1 MKKNVAVALA
11 GVLIVA
17 VAGGWWSMSGNKSG
31 PKSAKA
37 PTAAGGP
44 AGGAAPAL
52 VTLATAQKQDVPVT
66 VQVNGSVVSLNSVD
80 LRPQVTNTVSAV
92 HVKEGQF
99 VKSGQLLFTLDDR
112 NDQANLA
119 RARAQQQ
126 KDEATMAD
134 LERQYKRSQDLV
146 AQNFIAKS
154 AADATLSQLEAQRAA
169 VAADR
174 AAVQSAQVALGYAT
188 LRAPIA
194 GRIGAV
200 NIYPGTLVQPTL
212 SLVTITQ
219 LDPIAVSFPVP
230 EGNLQDLLQ
239 AARSRS
245 KVEAVVTGRKEPLS
259 GTLDFVDNTVDPTI
273 GTVRAK
279 AVFANADQSLWPG
292 QFVGTRIT
300 VRSLDGVTVVP
311 AAALMMLSD
320 GTSLY
325 VVDEAR
331 TATRRKVKTLHT
343 FGTKVA
349 VSGVEPGE
357 QVVIEG
363 SQNVRPGGKVRVDAK
378 APAAAPGAPGAAGA
392 PAPGAPAKPNA
403 PAAPANGNS
412 AVTPG
417 SAASSDGTDAK
428 PPKQE
433 RA

>member
-1 MKKNVAVALA
+1 MKKNAAIALA

-17 VAGGWWSMSGNKSG
+17 VAGGWWSMSGDKAG
-31 PKSAKA
+31 AKNA
-37 PTAAGGP
+37 KTAAGPGNG
-44 AGGAAPAL
+44 AASGGAPAL
-52 VTLATAQKQDVPVT
+52 VTLATAEKQDVPVT

-80 LRPQVTNTVSAV
+80 LRPQVTNTVSTV

-99 VKSGQLLFTLDDR
+99 VKAGQLLFSLDDR

-212 SLVTITQ
+212 SLVTVTQ

-230 EGNLQDLLQ
+230 EGNLQDLLE
-239 AARSRS
+239 AARNRAP
-245 KVEAVVTGRKEPLS
+245 VEALVTGRKTPLIGS
-259 GTLDFVDNTVDPTI
+259 LDFVDNTVDPQI

-279 AVFANADQSLWPG
+279 AVFANADQGLWPG

-300 VRSLDGVTVVP
+300 VRTLSGATVVP

-325 VVDEAR
+325 VVDAAKN
-331 TATRRKVKTLHT
+331 ATRRKVKTLHT

-349 VSGVEPGE
+349 VSGIEPGE

-378 APAAAPGAPGAAGA
+378 TGGPGSAP
-392 PAPGAPAKPNA
+392 
-403 PAAPANGNS
+403 NGTTG
-412 AVTPG
+412 VTPG
-417 SAASSDGTDAK
+417 SAASSEGTDVK
-428 PPKQE
+428 PAQRE

>member
-1 MKKNVAVALA
+1 MAAKNARPA
-11 GVLIVA
+11 
-17 VAGGWWSMSGNKSG
+17 
-31 PKSAKA
+31 
-37 PTAAGGP
+37 TAAGGAP
-44 AGGAAPAL
+44 AGGAPAAL
-52 VTLATAQKQDVPVT
+52 VTLATAERQDVPVT

-80 LRPQVTNTVSAV
+80 LRPQVTNTVEAV

-99 VKSGQLLFTLDDR
+99 VKAGQLLFTLDDR

-119 RARAQQQ
+119 RARAQQ
-126 KDEATMAD
+126 KRDEATMAD
-134 LERQYKRSQDLV
+134 LERQYKRSQELL
-146 AQNFIAKS
+146 AQNFISRS
-154 AADATLSQLEAQRAA
+154 ATDATLSQLEAQRAA

-230 EGNLQDLLQ
+230 EANLQDLLA
-239 AARSRS
+239 AARSKAR
-245 KVEAVVTGRKEPLS
+245 VEALVAGRKEPLA
-259 GTLDFVDNTVDPTI
+259 GVLNFVDNTVDPQI

-279 AVFANADQSLWPG
+279 AVFDNADQSLWPG

-300 VRSLDGVTVVP
+300 VRTLSGATVVP

-320 GTSLY
+320 GASLY
-325 VVDEAR
+325 VVDEAMN
-331 TATRRKVKTLHT
+331 AKRRKVQVLHT

-349 VSGVEPGE
+349 LSGVEPGE

-363 SQNVRPGGKVRVDAK
+363 SQNVRPGGKVRVDK
-378 APAAAPGAPGAAGA
+378 
-392 PAPGAPAKPNA
+392 K
-403 PAAPANGNS
+403 AAPAGTTG
-412 AVTPG
+412 VTPG
-417 SAASSDGTDAK
+417 SAASSDSQA
-428 PPKQE
+428 PRE

>member
-1 MKKNVAVALA
+1 MKKKIVLALA

-17 VAGGWWSMSGNKSG
+17 VAGWWWSGSGDRMA
-31 PKSAKA
+31 AKNA
-37 PTAAGGP
+37 RPAAAGGAP
-44 AGGAAPAL
+44 ADGAPAAL
-52 VTLATAQKQDVPVT
+52 VTLATAERQDVPVT

-80 LRPQVTNTVSAV
+80 LRPQVTNTVAAV

-99 VKSGQLLFTLDDR
+99 VKEGQLLFTLDDR

-119 RARAQQQ
+119 RARAQQ
-126 KDEATMAD
+126 KRDEATLAD
-134 LERQYKRSQDLV
+134 LERQYKRSQELL
-146 AQNFIAKS
+146 AQNFISKS
-154 AADATLSQLEAQRAA
+154 ATDATLSQLEAQRAA

-230 EGNLQDLLQ
+230 EANLQDLLA
-239 AARSRS
+239 AARSRA
-245 KVEAVVTGRKEPLS
+245 KVEALVVGRREPLS
-259 GTLDFVDNTVDPTI
+259 GVLNFVDNTVDPQI

-279 AVFANADQSLWPG
+279 AVFDNADQSLWPG

-300 VRSLDGVTVVP
+300 VRTLSGATVVP

-320 GTSLY
+320 GASLY
-325 VVDEAR
+325 VGDQAMN
-331 TATRRKVKTLHT
+331 AKRRKVQVLHT

-363 SQNVRPGGKVRVDAK
+363 SQNVRPGGKVRVDK
-378 APAAAPGAPGAAGA
+378 KPAPAGTTG
-392 PAPGAPAKPNA
+392 
-403 PAAPANGNS
+403 
-412 AVTPG
+412 VTPG
-417 SAASSDGTDAK
+417 SAASSDTQA
-428 PPKQE
+428 PRE

>member
-1 MKKNVAVALA
+1 MKKSAAFALA

-17 VAGGWWSMSGNKSG
+17 VAGGWWRMSGDRPATKDA
-31 PKSAKA
+31 KSAN
-37 PTAAGGP
+37 AGPP
-44 AGGAAPAL
+44 AAL
-52 VTLATAQKQDVPVT
+52 VTLATAEKQDVPVT

-99 VKSGQLLFTLDDR
+99 VKAGQLLFTLDDR

-154 AADATLSQLEAQRAA
+154 AADATLSQLQAQRAA

-230 EGNLQDLLQ
+230 EGNLQDLLA
-239 AARSRS
+239 AARTRA
-245 KVEAVVTGRKEPLS
+245 KVEALVTGRREPLF
-259 GTLDFVDNTVDPTI
+259 GTLDFVDNTVDPQI

-292 QFVGTRIT
+292 QFVNTRIT
-300 VRSLDGVTVVP
+300 VRMLDGVTVVP

-320 GTSLY
+320 GATLY
-325 VVDEAR
+325 VVDAERNAAR
-331 TATRRKVKTLHT
+331 RQVKVLHT

-349 VSGVEPGE
+349 VSGVTPGE

-363 SQNVRPGGKVRVDAK
+363 SQNVRPGGKVRIDVK
-378 APAAAPGAPGAAGA
+378 APAGPGG
-392 PAPGAPAKPNA
+392 
-403 PAAPANGNS
+403 APANGTTG
-412 AVTPG
+412 VTPG
-417 SAASSDGTDAK
+417 SAASSDVQPAR
-428 PPKQE
+428 E

>member
-1 MKKNVAVALA
+1 MAAKNAKPA
-11 GVLIVA
+11 
-17 VAGGWWSMSGNKSG
+17 
-31 PKSAKA
+31 SA
-37 PTAAGGP
+37 AAGAP
-44 AGGAAPAL
+44 AGNAPPAL
-52 VTLATAQKQDVPVT
+52 VTLATAERQDVPVT

-80 LRPQVTNTVSAV
+80 LRPQVTNTVAAV

-99 VKSGQLLFTLDDR
+99 VKEGQLLFTLDDR

-119 RARAQQQ
+119 RARAQQ
-126 KDEATMAD
+126 KRDEATLAD
-134 LERQYKRSQDLV
+134 LERQYRRSQELL
-146 AQNFIAKS
+146 AQNFISKS
-154 AADATLSQLEAQRAA
+154 ATDATLSQLEAQRAA

-230 EGNLQDLLQ
+230 EANLQDLLA

-245 KVEAVVTGRKEPLS
+245 KVEALVSGRKEPLT
-259 GTLDFVDNTVDPTI
+259 GVLNFVDNTVDPQI

-279 AVFANADQSLWPG
+279 AVFDNADQSLWPG

-300 VRSLDGVTVVP
+300 VRTLSGATVVP

-320 GTSLY
+320 GASLY
-325 VVDEAR
+325 VVDEAKD
-331 TATRRKVKTLHT
+331 AKRRKVQVLYT

-349 VSGVEPGE
+349 VSGVAPGE

-363 SQNVRPGGKVRVDAK
+363 SQNVRPGGKVRVDK
-378 APAAAPGAPGAAGA
+378 KPAPAGTTG
-392 PAPGAPAKPNA
+392 
-403 PAAPANGNS
+403 
-412 AVTPG
+412 VTPG
-417 SAASSDGTDAK
+417 SAASTDTQT
-428 PPKQE
+428 PRE

>member
-1 MKKNVAVALA
+1 
-11 GVLIVA
+11 
-17 VAGGWWSMSGNKSG
+17 
-31 PKSAKA
+31 
-37 PTAAGGP
+37 
-44 AGGAAPAL
+44 
-52 VTLATAQKQDVPVT
+52 
-66 VQVNGSVVSLNSVD
+66 
-80 LRPQVTNTVSAV
+80 
-92 HVKEGQF
+92 
-99 VKSGQLLFTLDDR
+99 
-112 NDQANLA
+112 
-119 RARAQQQ
+119 
-126 KDEATMAD
+126 
-134 LERQYKRSQDLV
+134 
-146 AQNFIAKS
+146 
-154 AADATLSQLEAQRAA
+154 
-169 VAADR
+169 
-174 AAVQSAQVALGYAT
+174 VALGYAT

-230 EGNLQDLLQ
+230 EGNLQDLLE

-245 KVEAVVTGRKEPLS
+245 KVEAVVTGGKAPLS
-259 GTLDFVDNTVDPTI
+259 GTLDFVDNTVDPQI

-300 VRSLDGVTVVP
+300 VRTLNGVTVVP
-311 AAALMMLSD
+311 AAALMMLSE

-325 VVDEAR
+325 VVDEGK

-363 SQNVRPGGKVRVDAK
+363 SQNVRPGGKVRVDVK
-378 APAAAPGAPGAAGA
+378 
-392 PAPGAPAKPNA
+392 APGAPAE
-403 PAAPANGNS
+403 PAAPANGTTG
-412 AVTPG
+412 VTPG
-417 SAASSDGTDAK
+417 SAASSDGADIK

>member
-1 MKKNVAVALA
+1 MKKTAAFALA

-17 VAGGWWSMSGNKSG
+17 VAGGWWRMSGDRAVTKDTKG
-31 PKSAKA
+31 EARP
-37 PTAAGGP
+37 AA
-44 AGGAAPAL
+44 AAL
-52 VTLATAQKQDVPVT
+52 VTLATAEKQDVPVT

-99 VKSGQLLFTLDDR
+99 VKAGQLLFTLDDR

-154 AADATLSQLEAQRAA
+154 AADATLSQLQAQRAA

-230 EGNLQDLLQ
+230 EGNLQDLLA
-239 AARSRS
+239 AARTRA
-245 KVEAVVTGRKEPLS
+245 KVEALVTGRREPLF
-259 GTLDFVDNTVDPTI
+259 GTLDFVDNTVDPQI

-292 QFVGTRIT
+292 RFVNTRIT
-300 VRSLDGVTVVP
+300 VRMLDGVTVVP

-325 VVDEAR
+325 VVDAERNAAR
-331 TATRRKVKTLHT
+331 RQVKVLHT

-349 VSGVEPGE
+349 VSGVTPGE

-363 SQNVRPGGKVRVDAK
+363 SQNVRPGGKVRVDTK
-378 APAAAPGAPGAAGA
+378 APPGPGG
-392 PAPGAPAKPNA
+392 
-403 PAAPANGNS
+403 APANGTTG
-412 AVTPG
+412 VTPG
-417 SAASSDGTDAK
+417 SAASSDIK
-428 PPKQE
+428 PARE

>member
-1 MKKNVAVALA
+1 MKKKLVFALA

-17 VAGGWWSMSGNKSG
+17 VAGWWWSGSGDRIA
-31 PKSAKA
+31 AKNA
-37 PTAAGGP
+37 KPAAG
-44 AGGAAPAL
+44 AGGATGAAPADGMPPAL
-52 VTLATAQKQDVPVT
+52 VTLATAVRQDVPVT

-80 LRPQVTNTVSAV
+80 LRPQVTNTVAAV

-99 VKSGQLLFTLDDR
+99 VKEGQLLFTLDDR

-119 RARAQQQ
+119 RARAQQ
-126 KDEATMAD
+126 KRDEATLAD
-134 LERQYKRSQDLV
+134 LERQYKRSQELV

-212 SLVTITQ
+212 SLVTVTQ

-230 EGNLQDLLQ
+230 EANLQDLLA
-239 AARSRS
+239 AARSRAR
-245 KVEAVVTGRKEPLS
+245 VEALVTGRQEPLS
-259 GTLDFVDNTVDPTI
+259 GVLNFVDNTVDPQI

-279 AVFANADQSLWPG
+279 AVFDNADQSLWPG

-300 VRSLDGVTVVP
+300 VRTLPGATVVP

-325 VVDEAR
+325 VVDKAA
-331 TATRRKVKTLHT
+331 TAARRKVQVLYT

-363 SQNVRPGGKVRVDAK
+363 SQNVRPGGKVRVDAR
-378 APAAAPGAPGAAGA
+378 
-392 PAPGAPAKPNA
+392 
-403 PAAPANGNS
+403 AAPAGTTG
-412 AVTPG
+412 VTPG
-417 SAASSDGTDAK
+417 SAASSDIKT
-428 PPKQE
+428 PRE

>member
-1 MKKNVAVALA
+1 MKKNAAIALA

-17 VAGGWWSMSGNKSG
+17 VAGGWWSMSGGKAG
-31 PKSAKA
+31 AKNA
-37 PTAAGGP
+37 NTAAAPGNG
-44 AGGAAPAL
+44 AASGGAAPAL
-52 VTLATAQKQDVPVT
+52 VTLATAEKQDVPVT

-99 VKSGQLLFTLDDR
+99 VKAGQLLFSLDDR

-212 SLVTITQ
+212 SLVTVTQ

-230 EGNLQDLLQ
+230 EGNLQDLLE
-239 AARSRS
+239 AARSRAP
-245 KVEAVVTGRKEPLS
+245 VEALVAGRKTPLIGS
-259 GTLDFVDNTVDPTI
+259 LDFVDNTVDPQI

-279 AVFANADQSLWPG
+279 AVFANADQGLWPG

-300 VRSLDGVTVVP
+300 VRTLAGATVVP

-325 VVDEAR
+325 VVDQAK
-331 TATRRKVKTLHT
+331 TATRRKVKALHT

-349 VSGVEPGE
+349 VSGIEPGE

-378 APAAAPGAPGAAGA
+378 AGGPGAA
-392 PAPGAPAKPNA
+392 PN
-403 PAAPANGNS
+403 GTTG
-412 AVTPG
+412 VTPG
-417 SAASSDGTDAK
+417 SAASSEGTGTK
-428 PPKQE
+428 PPQRE

>member
-1 MKKNVAVALA
+1 MSGDQPATKDTKDARSANAGPPAALVALA
-11 GVLIVA
+11 
-17 VAGGWWSMSGNKSG
+17 
-31 PKSAKA
+31 
-37 PTAAGGP
+37 TAE
-44 AGGAAPAL
+44 
-52 VTLATAQKQDVPVT
+52 KKDVPVT

-99 VKSGQLLFTLDDR
+99 VKAGQLLFTLDDR

-126 KDEATMAD
+126 KDEAAMAD

-154 AADATLSQLEAQRAA
+154 AADATLSQLQAQRAA

-230 EGNLQDLLQ
+230 EGNLQDLLA
-239 AARSRS
+239 AARTRA
-245 KVEAVVTGRKEPLS
+245 KVEALVTGRREPLF
-259 GTLDFVDNTVDPTI
+259 GTLDFVDNTVDPQI

-292 QFVGTRIT
+292 QFVNTRIT
-300 VRSLDGVTVVP
+300 VRMLGGVTVVP

-325 VVDEAR
+325 VVDAERNAAR
-331 TATRRKVKTLHT
+331 RQVKVLHT
-343 FGTKVA
+343 FGTQVA
-349 VSGVEPGE
+349 VSGVTPGE

-363 SQNVRPGGKVRVDAK
+363 SQNVRPGGKVRVDVK
-378 APAAAPGAPGAAGA
+378 APAGPGG
-392 PAPGAPAKPNA
+392 
-403 PAAPANGNS
+403 APANGTTG
-412 AVTPG
+412 VTPG
-417 SAASSDGTDAK
+417 SAASSDVQPAR
-428 PPKQE
+428 E

>member
-1 MKKNVAVALA
+1 
-11 GVLIVA
+11 
-17 VAGGWWSMSGNKSG
+17 MSGDRPTAKDA
-31 PKSAKA
+31 KSAN
-37 PTAAGGP
+37 AGPP
-44 AGGAAPAL
+44 AAL
-52 VTLATAQKQDVPVT
+52 VTLATAEKQDVPVT

-99 VKSGQLLFTLDDR
+99 VKAGQLLFTLDDR

-154 AADATLSQLEAQRAA
+154 AADATLSQLQAQRAA

-230 EGNLQDLLQ
+230 EGNLQDLLA
-239 AARSRS
+239 AARTRA
-245 KVEAVVTGRKEPLS
+245 KVEALVTGRREALF
-259 GTLDFVDNTVDPTI
+259 GTLDFVDNTVDPQI

-292 QFVGTRIT
+292 QFVNTRIT
-300 VRSLDGVTVVP
+300 VRMLDGVTVVP

-320 GTSLY
+320 GATLY
-325 VVDEAR
+325 VVDAERNAAR
-331 TATRRKVKTLHT
+331 RQVKVLHT

-349 VSGVEPGE
+349 VSGVTPGE

-363 SQNVRPGGKVRVDAK
+363 SQNVRPGGKVRIDVK
-378 APAAAPGAPGAAGA
+378 APAGPGG
-392 PAPGAPAKPNA
+392 
-403 PAAPANGNS
+403 APANGTTG
-412 AVTPG
+412 VTPG
-417 SAASSDGTDAK
+417 SAASSDVQPAR
-428 PPKQE
+428 E

>member
-1 MKKNVAVALA
+1 MKKSAAFALA

-17 VAGGWWSMSGNKSG
+17 VAGGWWRMSGDRPAAKDA
-31 PKSAKA
+31 KSAN
-37 PTAAGGP
+37 AGPP
-44 AGGAAPAL
+44 AAL
-52 VTLATAQKQDVPVT
+52 VTLATAEKQDVPVT

-99 VKSGQLLFTLDDR
+99 VKAGQLLFTLDDR

-154 AADATLSQLEAQRAA
+154 AADATLSQLQAQRAA

-230 EGNLQDLLQ
+230 EGNLQDLLA
-239 AARSRS
+239 AARTRA
-245 KVEAVVTGRKEPLS
+245 KVEALVTGRREPLF
-259 GTLDFVDNTVDPTI
+259 GTLDFVDNTVDPQI

-292 QFVGTRIT
+292 QFVNTRIT
-300 VRSLDGVTVVP
+300 VRMLDGVTVVP

-320 GTSLY
+320 GATLY
-325 VVDEAR
+325 VVDAERNAAR
-331 TATRRKVKTLHT
+331 RQVKVLHT

-349 VSGVEPGE
+349 VSGVTPGE

-363 SQNVRPGGKVRVDAK
+363 SQNVRPGGKVRIDVK
-378 APAAAPGAPGAAGA
+378 APAGPGG
-392 PAPGAPAKPNA
+392 
-403 PAAPANGNS
+403 APANGTTG
-412 AVTPG
+412 VTPG
-417 SAASSDGTDAK
+417 SAASSDVQPAR
-428 PPKQE
+428 E

>member
-1 MKKNVAVALA
+1 MKKSVAVALS

-17 VAGGWWSMSGNKSG
+17 VAGGWWSMSADKSAT
-31 PKSAKA
+31 KSAKA
-37 PTAAGGP
+37 PNAGAGG
-44 AGGAAPAL
+44 GMPAL
-52 VTLATAQKQDVPVT
+52 VTLATAKKQDVPVT

-99 VKSGQLLFTLDDR
+99 VKAGQLLFTLDDR

-126 KDEATMAD
+126 KDEATLAD

-212 SLVTITQ
+212 SLVTVTQ

-230 EGNLQDLLQ
+230 EGNLQDLLE

-245 KVEAVVTGRKEPLS
+245 KVEAVVTGRKELLT
-259 GTLDFVDNTVDPTI
+259 GTLDFVDNTVDPQI

-300 VRSLDGVTVVP
+300 VRTLNGATVVP

-320 GTSLY
+320 GASLY
-325 VVDEAR
+325 VVDEAK
-331 TATRRKVKTLHT
+331 TATRRKVKALHT
-343 FGTKVA
+343 FGTQVA

-378 APAAAPGAPGAAGA
+378 APVAAPGAPGA
-392 PAPGAPAKPNA
+392 PS
-403 PAAPANGNS
+403 NGTTG
-412 AVTPG
+412 VTPG
-417 SAASSDGTDAK
+417 SAASSDGTDIK
-428 PPKQE
+428 PPRKE

>member
-17 VAGGWWSMSGNKSG
+17 VAGGWWSMSGNKSDT
-31 PKSAKA
+31 KTAKA
-37 PTAAGGP
+37 PGAAGAAGG
-44 AGGAAPAL
+44 AGNGGAPAL
-52 VTLATAQKQDVPVT
+52 VVLATARKQDVPVT

-230 EGNLQDLLQ
+230 EGNLQDLLG
-239 AARSRS
+239 AARNRS
-245 KVEAVVTGRKEPLS
+245 KVEAVVSGRKEPLS
-259 GTLDFVDNTVDPTI
+259 GTLDFVDNTVDPQI

-279 AVFANADQSLWPG
+279 AVFANADQGLWPG

-300 VRSLDGVTVVP
+300 VRTLEGVTVVP
-311 AAALMMLSD
+311 AAALMMLAD

-325 VVDEAR
+325 VVDEAK

-343 FGTKVA
+343 FGTQVA
-349 VSGVEPGE
+349 VSGLQPGE

-378 APAAAPGAPGAAGA
+378 APGAAPGE
-392 PAPGAPAKPNA
+392 
-403 PAAPANGNS
+403 PANPATPTNGTTG
-412 AVTPG
+412 VTPG
-417 SAASSDGTDAK
+417 SAASSDGTGVK

>member
-17 VAGGWWSMSGNKSG
+17 VAGGWWSMSGDKLAAKNAKST
-31 PKSAKA
+31 
-37 PTAAGGP
+37 TAAGNAGS
-44 AGGAAPAL
+44 AGGGAPAL
-52 VTLATAQKQDVPVT
+52 VTLATAEKQDVPVT

-99 VKSGQLLFTLDDR
+99 VKAGQLLFTLDDR

-212 SLVTITQ
+212 SLVTVTQ

-230 EGNLQDLLQ
+230 EGNLQDLLE
-239 AARSRS
+239 AARSHA
-245 KVEAVVTGRKEPLS
+245 KVEALITGRKEPLVGS
-259 GTLDFVDNTVDPTI
+259 LNFVDNTVDPQI

-279 AVFANADQSLWPG
+279 AVFANADQGLWPG

-300 VRSLDGVTVVP
+300 VRMLNGATVVP

-325 VVDEAR
+325 VVDAAK

-378 APAAAPGAPGAAGA
+378 SGGPGSAP
-392 PAPGAPAKPNA
+392 
-403 PAAPANGNS
+403 NGTTG
-412 AVTPG
+412 VTPG
-417 SAASSDGTDAK
+417 SAASSEGTDIK
-428 PPKQE
+428 PAPQRE

>member
-1 MKKNVAVALA
+1 M
-11 GVLIVA
+11 
-17 VAGGWWSMSGNKSG
+17 
-31 PKSAKA
+31 SAKNA
-37 PTAAGGP
+37 KPATAAGGAP
-44 AGGAAPAL
+44 AGSAPPAL
-52 VTLATAQKQDVPVT
+52 VTLATAERQDVPVT

-80 LRPQVTNTVSAV
+80 LRPQVTNTVAAV

-99 VKSGQLLFTLDDR
+99 VKEGQLLFTLDDR

-119 RARAQQQ
+119 RARAQQ
-126 KDEATMAD
+126 KRDEATMAD
-134 LERQYKRSQDLV
+134 LERQYKRSQELL
-146 AQNFIAKS
+146 AQNFISRS
-154 AADATLSQLEAQRAA
+154 ATDATLSQLEAQRAA

-230 EGNLQDLLQ
+230 EANLQDLLA

-245 KVEAVVTGRKEPLS
+245 KVEALVSGRKEPLT
-259 GTLDFVDNTVDPTI
+259 GVLNFVDNTVDPQI

-279 AVFANADQSLWPG
+279 AVFDNADQSLWPG

-300 VRSLDGVTVVP
+300 VRTLSGATVVP

-320 GTSLY
+320 GASLY
-325 VVDEAR
+325 VVDEAKD
-331 TATRRKVKTLHT
+331 AKRRKVQVLYN

-363 SQNVRPGGKVRVDAK
+363 SQNVRPGGKVRVDK
-378 APAAAPGAPGAAGA
+378 
-392 PAPGAPAKPNA
+392 K
-403 PAAPANGNS
+403 AAPAGTTGV
-412 AVTPG
+412 APG
-417 SAASSDGTDAK
+417 SAASTDTQT
-428 PPKQE
+428 PRE

>member
-1 MKKNVAVALA
+1 MKKTAAFALA

-17 VAGGWWSMSGNKSG
+17 VAGGWWRMSGDRPVTKDAKS
-31 PKSAKA
+31 PSA
-37 PTAAGGP
+37 GP
-44 AGGAAPAL
+44 AAAL
-52 VTLATAQKQDVPVT
+52 VTLATAERQDVPVT

-99 VKSGQLLFTLDDR
+99 VKEGQLLFTLDDR

-119 RARAQQQ
+119 RARAQQK
-126 KDEATMAD
+126 KDEATLAD
-134 LERQYKRSQDLV
+134 LERQYRRSQELL
-146 AQNFIAKS
+146 AQNFISKS
-154 AADATLSQLEAQRAA
+154 ASDATLSQLEAQRAA

-230 EGNLQDLLQ
+230 EGNLQDLLA
-239 AARSRS
+239 AARTRA
-245 KVEAVVTGRKEPLS
+245 KVEALVTGRREPLF
-259 GTLDFVDNTVDPTI
+259 GTLDFVDNTVDPQI

-292 QFVGTRIT
+292 QFVNTRIT
-300 VRSLDGVTVVP
+300 VRMLDGVTVVP

-325 VVDEAR
+325 VVDAERNAAR
-331 TATRRKVKTLHT
+331 RQVKVLHT

-349 VSGVEPGE
+349 VGGVTPGE

-363 SQNVRPGGKVRVDAK
+363 SQNVRPGGKVRVDVK
-378 APAAAPGAPGAAGA
+378 APAGPAGPGG
-392 PAPGAPAKPNA
+392 
-403 PAAPANGNS
+403 APANGTTG
-412 AVTPG
+412 VTPG
-417 SAASSDGTDAK
+417 SAASSDVQPAR
-428 PPKQE
+428 E

>member
-1 MKKNVAVALA
+1 
-11 GVLIVA
+11 
-17 VAGGWWSMSGNKSG
+17 MSGDKQAAKSG
-31 PKSAKA
+31 QAA
-37 PTAAGGP
+37 PAA
-44 AGGAAPAL
+44 AGAAPAL
-52 VTLATAQKQDVPVT
+52 VTLATAEKQDVPVT

-99 VKSGQLLFTLDDR
+99 VKAGQLLFSLDDR

-119 RARAQQQ
+119 RARAQQK

-134 LERQYKRSQDLV
+134 LERQYKRSQELV

-154 AADATLSQLEAQRAA
+154 AADATLSQLEAQRAT
-169 VAADR
+169 VASDR

-212 SLVTITQ
+212 SLVTVTQ

-239 AARSRS
+239 AARTQAP
-245 KVEAVVTGRKEPLS
+245 VEALVAGRKTPLI
-259 GTLDFVDNTVDPTI
+259 GRLDFVDNTVDPQI

-279 AVFANADQSLWPG
+279 AVFDNADQGLWPG

-300 VRSLDGVTVVP
+300 VRTLTGATVVP
-311 AAALMMLSD
+311 AAALMMLAD

-325 VVDEAR
+325 VVDQAR
-331 TATRRKVKTLHT
+331 TATRRKVNTLHT

-349 VSGVEPGE
+349 VSGVQPGE

-363 SQNVRPGGKVRVDAK
+363 SQNVRPGGKIRVDDK
-378 APAAAPGAPGAAGA
+378 GAA
-392 PAPGAPAKPNA
+392 PAPNA
-403 PAAPANGNS
+403 PGTPGTPGA
-412 AVTPG
+412 TPG
-417 SAASSDGTDAK
+417 SAASSDGSDAQ
-428 PPKQE
+428 PAERE

>member
-1 MKKNVAVALA
+1 MKKKLVLGLA

-17 VAGGWWSMSGNKSG
+17 VAGWWWNGAGDRM
-31 PKSAKA
+31 SAKNA
-37 PTAAGGP
+37 KPATAAGGAP
-44 AGGAAPAL
+44 AGSAPPAL
-52 VTLATAQKQDVPVT
+52 VTLATAERQDVPVT

-80 LRPQVTNTVSAV
+80 LRPQVTNTVAAV

-99 VKSGQLLFTLDDR
+99 VKEGQLLFTLDDR

-119 RARAQQQ
+119 RARAQQ
-126 KDEATMAD
+126 KRDEATMAD
-134 LERQYKRSQDLV
+134 LERQYKRSQELL
-146 AQNFIAKS
+146 AQNFISRS
-154 AADATLSQLEAQRAA
+154 ATDATLSQLEAQRAA

-230 EGNLQDLLQ
+230 EANLQDLLA

-245 KVEAVVTGRKEPLS
+245 KVEALVSGRKEPLT
-259 GTLDFVDNTVDPTI
+259 GVLNFVDNTVDPQI

-279 AVFANADQSLWPG
+279 AVFDNADQSLWPG

-300 VRSLDGVTVVP
+300 VRTLSGATVVP

-320 GTSLY
+320 GASLY
-325 VVDEAR
+325 VVDEAKD
-331 TATRRKVKTLHT
+331 AKRRKVQVLYN

-363 SQNVRPGGKVRVDAK
+363 SQNVRPGGKVRVDK
-378 APAAAPGAPGAAGA
+378 
-392 PAPGAPAKPNA
+392 K
-403 PAAPANGNS
+403 AAPAGTTGV
-412 AVTPG
+412 APG
-417 SAASSDGTDAK
+417 SAASTDTQT
-428 PPKQE
+428 PRE

>member
-1 MKKNVAVALA
+1 
-11 GVLIVA
+11 
-17 VAGGWWSMSGNKSG
+17 
-31 PKSAKA
+31 
-37 PTAAGGP
+37 
-44 AGGAAPAL
+44 
-52 VTLATAQKQDVPVT
+52 VTLATAEKQDVPVT

-99 VKSGQLLFTLDDR
+99 VKAGQLLFTLDDR

-212 SLVTITQ
+212 SLVTVTQ

-230 EGNLQDLLQ
+230 EGNLQDLLE
-239 AARSRS
+239 AARSQA
-245 KVEAVVTGRKEPLS
+245 KVEALITGRKEPLVGS
-259 GTLDFVDNTVDPTI
+259 LNFVDNTVDPQI

-279 AVFANADQSLWPG
+279 AVFANADQGLWPG
-292 QFVGTRIT
+292 QFVATRIT
-300 VRSLDGVTVVP
+300 VRMLNGATVVP

-325 VVDEAR
+325 VIDAAK

-363 SQNVRPGGKVRVDAK
+363 SQNVRPGGKVRVDVK
-378 APAAAPGAPGAAGA
+378 
-392 PAPGAPAKPNA
+392 APGAPAE
-403 PAAPANGNS
+403 PAAPANGTTG
-412 AVTPG
+412 VTPG
-417 SAASSDGTDAK
+417 SAASSDGADIK

>member
-1 MKKNVAVALA
+1 
-11 GVLIVA
+11 
-17 VAGGWWSMSGNKSG
+17 
-31 PKSAKA
+31 
-37 PTAAGGP
+37 
-44 AGGAAPAL
+44 
-52 VTLATAQKQDVPVT
+52 
-66 VQVNGSVVSLNSVD
+66 
-80 LRPQVTNTVSAV
+80 
-92 HVKEGQF
+92 
-99 VKSGQLLFTLDDR
+99 
-112 NDQANLA
+112 
-119 RARAQQQ
+119 
-126 KDEATMAD
+126 MAD

-230 EGNLQDLLQ
+230 EGNLQDLLE

-245 KVEAVVTGRKEPLS
+245 KVEAVVTGGKAPLS
-259 GTLDFVDNTVDPTI
+259 GTLDFVDNTVDPQI

-300 VRSLDGVTVVP
+300 VRTLNGVTVVP
-311 AAALMMLSD
+311 AAALMMLSE

-325 VVDEAR
+325 VVDEGK

-363 SQNVRPGGKVRVDAK
+363 SQNVRPGGKVRVVVK
-378 APAAAPGAPGAAGA
+378 
-392 PAPGAPAKPNA
+392 APGAPAE
-403 PAAPANGNS
+403 PAAPANGTTG
-412 AVTPG
+412 VTPG
-417 SAASSDGTDAK
+417 SAASSDGADIK

>member
-1 MKKNVAVALA
+1 MKKKLVFALA

-17 VAGGWWSMSGNKSG
+17 VAGWWWSGSGDRIA
-31 PKSAKA
+31 AKNA
-37 PTAAGGP
+37 KPAAG
-44 AGGAAPAL
+44 AGGATGAAPADGMPPAL
-52 VTLATAQKQDVPVT
+52 VTLATAVRQDVPVT

-80 LRPQVTNTVSAV
+80 LRPQVTNTVAAV

-99 VKSGQLLFTLDDR
+99 VKEGQLLFTLDDR

-119 RARAQQQ
+119 RARAQQ
-126 KDEATMAD
+126 KRDEATLAD
-134 LERQYKRSQDLV
+134 LERQYKRSQELV

-212 SLVTITQ
+212 SLVTVTQ

-230 EGNLQDLLQ
+230 EANLQDLLA
-239 AARSRS
+239 AARSRAR
-245 KVEAVVTGRKEPLS
+245 VEALVTGRQEPLS
-259 GTLDFVDNTVDPTI
+259 GVLNFVDNTVDPQI

-279 AVFANADQSLWPG
+279 AVFDNADQSLWPG

-300 VRSLDGVTVVP
+300 VRTLPGATVVP

-325 VVDEAR
+325 VVDKAA
-331 TATRRKVKTLHT
+331 TAARRKVQVLYT

-349 VSGVEPGE
+349 VSGIEPGE

-363 SQNVRPGGKVRVDAK
+363 SQNVRPGGKVRVDAR
-378 APAAAPGAPGAAGA
+378 
-392 PAPGAPAKPNA
+392 
-403 PAAPANGNS
+403 AAPAGTTG
-412 AVTPG
+412 VTPG
-417 SAASSDGTDAK
+417 SAASSDIKT
-428 PPKQE
+428 PRE

>member
-1 MKKNVAVALA
+1 MKKKLVLALA
-11 GVLIVA
+11 GVSILA
-17 VAGGWWSMSGNKSG
+17 LAGWWWNGSGDRAAAKN
-31 PKSAKA
+31 AKA
-37 PTAAGGP
+37 TAAT
-44 AGGAAPAL
+44 GAAPAGSAPAAL
-52 VTLATAQKQDVPVT
+52 VTLATAERQDVPVT

-80 LRPQVTNTVSAV
+80 LRPQVTNTVAAV

-99 VKSGQLLFTLDDR
+99 VKEGQLLFTLDDR

-119 RARAQQQ
+119 RARAQQ
-126 KDEATMAD
+126 KRDEATMAD
-134 LERQYKRSQDLV
+134 LERQYRRSQELL
-146 AQNFIAKS
+146 AQNFISKS
-154 AADATLSQLEAQRAA
+154 ATDATLSQLEAQRAA

-230 EGNLQDLLQ
+230 EANLQDLLA
-239 AARSRS
+239 AARSRA
-245 KVEAVVTGRKEPLS
+245 KVEALVAGRREPLS
-259 GTLDFVDNTVDPTI
+259 GVLNFVDNTVDPQI

-279 AVFANADQSLWPG
+279 AVFDNADQSLWPG
-292 QFVGTRIT
+292 QFVATRIT
-300 VRSLDGVTVVP
+300 VRTLPGATVVP

-320 GTSLY
+320 GASLY
-325 VVDEAR
+325 VVDQAMN
-331 TATRRKVKTLHT
+331 AKRRKVQVLYT

-349 VSGVEPGE
+349 LSGVEPGE

-363 SQNVRPGGKVRVDAK
+363 SQNVRPGGKARVDK
-378 APAAAPGAPGAAGA
+378 
-392 PAPGAPAKPNA
+392 K
-403 PAAPANGNS
+403 AAPAGTTG
-412 AVTPG
+412 VTPG
-417 SAASSDGTDAK
+417 SAASSDTQA
-428 PPKQE
+428 PRE

>member
-1 MKKNVAVALA
+1 
-11 GVLIVA
+11 
-17 VAGGWWSMSGNKSG
+17 MSGDKAG
-31 PKSAKA
+31 AKNA
-37 PTAAGGP
+37 KTAAAPGNGAASGG
-44 AGGAAPAL
+44 GAPAL
-52 VTLATAQKQDVPVT
+52 VTLATAEKQDVPVT

-99 VKSGQLLFTLDDR
+99 VKAGQLLFSLDDR

-212 SLVTITQ
+212 SLVTVTQ

-230 EGNLQDLLQ
+230 EGNLQDLLE
-239 AARSRS
+239 AARSRAP
-245 KVEAVVTGRKEPLS
+245 VEALVAGRKTPLIGS
-259 GTLDFVDNTVDPTI
+259 LDFVDNTVDPQI

-279 AVFANADQSLWPG
+279 AVFANADQGLWPG

-300 VRSLDGVTVVP
+300 VRTLAGATVVP

-325 VVDEAR
+325 VVDQAK

-349 VSGVEPGE
+349 VSGIEPGE

-378 APAAAPGAPGAAGA
+378 AGGPGTAP
-392 PAPGAPAKPNA
+392 
-403 PAAPANGNS
+403 NGTTG
-412 AVTPG
+412 VTPG
-417 SAASSDGTDAK
+417 SAASSEGTGTK
-428 PPKQE
+428 PPQRE

>member
-17 VAGGWWSMSGNKSG
+17 VAGGWWSMSGNKSDT
-31 PKSAKA
+31 KTAKA
-37 PTAAGGP
+37 PGAAGAAGG
-44 AGGAAPAL
+44 AGNGGAPAL
-52 VTLATAQKQDVPVT
+52 VVLATARKQDVPVT

-126 KDEATMAD
+126 KDAATMAD

-230 EGNLQDLLQ
+230 EGNLQDLLA
-239 AARSRS
+239 AARTRA
-245 KVEAVVTGRKEPLS
+245 KVEAVVSGRKEPLS
-259 GTLDFVDNTVDPTI
+259 GTLDFVDNTVDPQI

-279 AVFANADQSLWPG
+279 AVFANADQGLWPG

-300 VRSLDGVTVVP
+300 VRTLEGVTVVP
-311 AAALMMLSD
+311 AAALMMLAD

-325 VVDEAR
+325 VVDEAK

-343 FGTKVA
+343 FGTQVA
-349 VSGVEPGE
+349 VSGLQPGE

-378 APAAAPGAPGAAGA
+378 APGAP
-392 PAPGAPAKPNA
+392 PGE
-403 PAAPANGNS
+403 PANPATPTNGTTG
-412 AVTPG
+412 VTPG
-417 SAASSDGTDAK
+417 SAASSDGTGVK